1 MCICTHIQIC
11 MCVYILS
18 VSKYTYI
25 YMCMLYEL
33 FVYAVHT
40 STCKYIYTYMYT
52 HVGFCREGFGCKL
65 SRPARRPESSKDQ
78 TCLNFQFQKANGQAV
93 ATSSIHTLSPESLQV
108 QPSSRRSKVAPRL
121 SELDTNMYLILGL

>member
-1 MCICTHIQIC
+1 MFLSGMLSFRVGGSRCAYVHTYRYA
-11 MCVYILS
+11 CVS
-18 VSKYTYI
+18 TYCLYLNIHI

-78 TCLNFQFQKANGQAV
+78 TCLNFQFQKANGKQ
-93 ATSSIHTLSPESLQV
+93 
-108 QPSSRRSKVAPRL
+108 
-121 SELDTNMYLILGL
+121 